1 MHMKKILFL
10 TVACAVLA
18 TGGFAQSKKDKKKK
32 DGAAKTEAGASQVA
46 PYSVTENG
54 LEYKLLKDV
63 AGKTANVGD
72 FIEMHII
79 TGIGDSVLFDSYQ
92 MNNNQPVPFQVQP
105 AAFKG
110 DIGEAFTMMSAGDS
124 AIFRVPV
131 DSILKTGAQALPWM
145 EAGKDM
151 KISYT
156 IHVLSV
162 KTPQQMQEDMQRE
175 METQKGTDDKLLQ
188 EYFAENKIK
197 AEKTASGLYY
207 TISKKGTGPL
217 PSAGDSISMNY
228 TGKLLNGEAFDS
240 NVDPQF
246 QHVQPFWFLLGMRQ
260 VIAGWDE
267 GIALLPK
274 GSKATL
280 YIPSGL
286 AYGPQSPGPQIPAN
300 SVLIFDVEV
309 VDVRK
314 GGQ

>member
-1 MHMKKILFL
+1 MAM
-10 TVACAVLA
+10 ACSLIT

-32 DGAAKTEAGASQVA
+32 SGETKTETETAA
-46 PYSVTENG
+46 PPAQTSSYLTTENG

-63 AGKTANVGD
+63 AGTPAKVGD
-72 FIEMHII
+72 FVEMHII
-79 TGIGDSVLFDSYQ
+79 TGVGDSVLFDSYQ

-124 AIFRVPV
+124 AVFRVPI

-145 EAGKDM
+145 EAGKGM
-151 KISYT
+151 KINYT

-162 KTPQQMQEDMQRE
+162 KTPEQMQADMQRE
-175 METQKGTDDKLLQ
+175 MEAQKDVDEKLLQ
-188 EYFAENKIK
+188 EYFAEKKIK
-197 AEKTASGLYY
+197 ATKTTSGLYY
-207 TISKKGTGPL
+207 SISKKGAGLL
-217 PSAGDSISMNY
+217 PSTGDSVSMNY

-300 SVLIFDVEV
+300 SVLVFDVEV
-309 VDVRK
+309 VDVK
-314 GGQ
+314 KAGK